1 MRQLSSD
8 AGRCGRVAN
17 GICIRLYDEKD
28 FEKRPE
34 FTDPEILRSSLATV
48 ILRMK
53 SLHLTDVREFPFV
66 QAPLQ
71 RAITDGYDL
80 LIELDAVKERGGEL
94 TPVGKELARLPL
106 DARLARMLQ
115 AAAENQALAEVLII
129 ASAISIQDPRERPL
143 DAQDKAAAA
152 HKNLPTKRAI
162 SFL

>member
-1 MRQLSSD
+1 
-8 AGRCGRVAN
+8 
-17 GICIRLYDEKD
+17 
-28 FEKRPE
+28 
-34 FTDPEILRSSLATV
+34 
-48 ILRMK
+48 MK

-66 QAPLQ
+66 QAPASACDYRRLC
-71 RAITDGYDL
+71 L
-80 LIELDAVKERGGEL
+80 LIELNAVKERGGEL

-143 DAQDKAAAA
+143 DAQDKRPR
-152 HKNLPTKRAI
+152 HTKNLPTKRAI